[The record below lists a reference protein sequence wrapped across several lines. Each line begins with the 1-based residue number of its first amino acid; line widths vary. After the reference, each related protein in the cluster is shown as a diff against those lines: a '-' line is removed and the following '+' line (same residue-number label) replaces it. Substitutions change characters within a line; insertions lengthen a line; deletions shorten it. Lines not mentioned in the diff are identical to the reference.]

1 MGFVAV
7 AFHNARYFM
16 KIVVMAAGGLG
27 GYFGALLARNGN
39 DVTFIARGEHL
50 RAIQRNGLTVESP
63 HGSFAIKPAKAT
75 DAPSKIGTVDWILF
89 AVKTYDTDQAAK
101 AIRQMVGKDTTV
113 ITFQNGVESYDKLA
127 ARIGKEHVIVA
138 PTQITSA
145 ISSPGVIHQDSAFR
159 ICQVGEMDGN
169 ITPRVEWFVDQM
181 KRCGV
186 DAKASDQM
194 PKPLWMKW
202 ILLASWAGLTTLA
215 RTEGATLFKQPA
227 ARETLRAAIQEAFD
241 VAQAHGIW
249 LAPDA
254 VQKQFAFAMKV
265 QPGNI
270 ASMHRDL
277 LNGRRLEIDALSGAV
292 VRLGDAKNVKTPVHH
307 TIYVAL
313 KIEDE
318 RAGAKARTS

>member
-1 MGFVAV
+1 
-7 AFHNARYFM
+7 M

-27 GYFGALLARNGN
+27 GYFGALLARNDN

-50 RAIQRNGLTVESP
+50 RAIQRDGLKIESP
-63 HGSFAIKPAKAT
+63 NGSVAIKPAKVT
-75 DAPSKIGTVDWILF
+75 DDPSKIGTVDWILF
-89 AVKTYDTDQAAK
+89 AVKTYDTDQAAE
-101 AIRQMVGKDTTV
+101 AIRPIVGKDTTV
-113 ITFQNGVESYDKLA
+113 ITFQNGVEGYDKLA
-127 ARIGKEHVIVA
+127 AKIGKEHVIVA

-159 ICQVGEMDGN
+159 ICQVGEMDGS

-186 DAKASDQM
+186 DATASDQM

-227 ARETLRAAIQEAFD
+227 AQETLRAAIQEAFD
-241 VAQAHGIW
+241 VAQAHGIK

-254 VQKQFAFAMKV
+254 VEKQSAFAVNV
-265 QPGNI
+265 QPGNM

-277 LNGRRLEIDALSGAV
+277 VNGKRLEIDALSGAV
-292 VRLGDAKNVKTPVHH
+292 VRLGAAKSIKTPVHQ

-313 KIEDE
+313 KTNDE
-318 RAGAKARTS
+318 RANTKTSTT